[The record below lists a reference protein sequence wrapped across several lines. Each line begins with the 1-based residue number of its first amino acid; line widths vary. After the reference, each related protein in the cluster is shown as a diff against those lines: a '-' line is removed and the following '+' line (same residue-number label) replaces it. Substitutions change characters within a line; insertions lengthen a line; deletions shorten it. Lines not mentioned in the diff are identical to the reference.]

1 MEAIFVECPKNLHWP
16 HFYEQIHNL
25 TRNFLIFFR
34 YLFFFYQKEQIKKI
48 VEINESH
55 PKKMQ
60 RLLAKVL

>member
-34 YLFFFYQKEQIKKI
+34 YLYCFFYQKEQIKKI
-48 VEINESH
+48 VQNIVEIN
-55 PKKMQ
+55 
-60 RLLAKVL
+60 